1 VPFSR
6 ACFTRVSGV
15 EDSDSEEEV
24 FKRRMGLRHYFK
36 ELRMNI
42 QRIQKSKDAKA
53 GIRNTEKKEKK
64 GGKSPKKAPIFKEES
79 KGETGSK
86 SALGTSPAEKEK
98 KPKTTEKPARSASK
112 GPSGST

>member
-1 VPFSR
+1 
-6 ACFTRVSGV
+6 VSGV

-36 ELRMNI
+36 ELRMNM

-64 GGKSPKKAPIFKEES
+64 GGKSPKKAPKEES

-86 SALGTSPAEKEK
+86 SALGTSPPEKEK
-98 KPKTTEKPARSASK
+98 KPKTTEKQARSASK
-112 GPSGST
+112 GPSGTN